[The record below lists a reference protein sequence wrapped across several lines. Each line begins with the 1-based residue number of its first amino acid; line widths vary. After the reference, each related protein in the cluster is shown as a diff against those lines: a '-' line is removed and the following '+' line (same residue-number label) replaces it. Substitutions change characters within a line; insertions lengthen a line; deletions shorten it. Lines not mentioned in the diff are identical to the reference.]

1 MKPDSEL
8 IALFKAG
15 GARAEQAFTE
25 LVRRYQE
32 KIYWVCRRMLK
43 SHEDADDV
51 VQNVF
56 IKAHHGLMSFNGE
69 SEFYTWL
76 YRIATNE
83 TINFLRTQNV
93 RRAEP
98 IDDMLQEPAATDDAP
113 IEELERREERELIA
127 EAIESLPERQK
138 QVFMM
143 RYYDELSYEEIAE
156 ILGTSIGG
164 LKANYFHAFK
174 KIEAYLKA
182 RLKQRTT

>member
-1 MKPDSEL
+1 MKSDSEL
-8 IALFKAG
+8 IAMFKAG
-15 GARAEQAFTE
+15 GAQAEHAFTQ

-98 IDDMLQEPAATDDAP
+98 IDDMLQEPAATEAAP
-113 IEELERREERELIA
+113 IEELERREEKELIA
-127 EAIESLPERQK
+127 EAIELLPERQK

-156 ILGTSIGG
+156 ILGTSVGG

-174 KIEAYLKA
+174 KIEVYLKA

>member
-1 MKPDSEL
+1 MKSDSEL

-15 GARAEQAFTE
+15 GAQAEQAFTE

-32 KIYWVCRRMLK
+32 KIYWTCRRMLK
-43 SHEDADDV
+43 SHEDTDDV

-56 IKAHHGLMSFNGE
+56 IKAYHGLMNFN
-69 SEFYTWL
+69 SNSAFYTWL
-76 YRIATNE
+76 YRIAINE

-93 RRAEP
+93 HRAEP
-98 IDDMLQEPAATDDAP
+98 IDEMPQDPAATGTAP
-113 IEELERREERELIA
+113 IEELERCEEKELIA
-127 EAIESLPERQK
+127 EAIASLPERQK

>member
-15 GARAEQAFTE
+15 GAQAERAFTE

-98 IDDMLQEPAATDDAP
+98 IDDMLQEPAATDAAP
-113 IEELERREERELIA
+113 IEELERREEKELIA

>member
-1 MKPDSEL
+1 MKSDSEL

-15 GARAEQAFTE
+15 GAQAEQAFTE

-32 KIYWVCRRMLK
+32 KIYWTCRRMLK
-43 SHEDADDV
+43 SHEDTDDV

-56 IKAHHGLMSFNGE
+56 IKAYHGLMNFNGS

-76 YRIATNE
+76 YRIAINE
-83 TINFLRTQNV
+83 TINFLRTQNA

-98 IDDMLQEPAATDDAP
+98 IDEMPQDPTATETAP
-113 IEELERREERELIA
+113 IEELERREEKELIA
-127 EAIESLPERQK
+127 EAIASLPERQK

-174 KIEAYLKA
+174 KIEAYIKA
-182 RLKQRTT
+182 RFKQRTT

>member
-32 KIYWVCRRMLK
+32 KIYWACRRMLK

-56 IKAHHGLMSFNGE
+56 IKAHHGLMNFNGS

-76 YRIATNE
+76 YRIAMNE
-83 TINFLRTQNV
+83 TINFLRAQHV
-93 RRAEP
+93 RRTQPIDEMLEEPIATEAEP
-98 IDDMLQEPAATDDAP
+98 V
-113 IEELERREERELIA
+113 EELGRREEKELIA

-156 ILGTSIGG
+156 ILGTSVGG

-174 KIEAYLKA
+174 KIEAYIKA
-182 RLKQRTT
+182 RLKQSTA